1 MFLTIYRNQNKNGK
15 VSLINSAL
23 IVTMPGCGYCKELEP
38 ILQKL
43 NDALKLYNNDGTTK
57 IYNIENEAFKQLVT
71 NSKIHDAVSGYPTI
85 LIAKNNK
92 LSKIYDG
99 PRTVDAL
106 LKFFKDNLN
115 IKQIKK
121 GGTKR
126 KQSKSKSKSNYSKK
140 HKLFKLFKLFR

>member
-99 PRTVDAL
+99 PRTVDDL

-121 GGTKR
+121 GGTK
-126 KQSKSKSKSNYSKK
+126 KKPKAKSKSKAKSKANYSRK
-140 HKLFKLFKLFR
+140 HK

>member
-1 MFLTIYRNQNKNGK
+1 MRIQFCGNKKKNGK

-23 IVTMPGCGYCKELEP
+23 IITMPGCGHCKALHP
-38 ILQKL
+38 ILIDINKK
-43 NDALKLYNNDGTTK
+43 LKLYNDDGATK
-57 IYNIENEAFKQLVT
+57 IYNIENEAFKELVT

-85 LIAKNNK
+85 LIVKNNK

-99 PRTVDAL
+99 PRTVDDL

-121 GGTKR
+121 GGTKKKPKSR
-126 KQSKSKSKSNYSKK
+126 SKSKSKAKSNYSRK
-140 HKLFKLFKLFR
+140 HK

>member
-23 IVTMPGCGYCKELEP
+23 IVTMPGCGYCKALEP

-85 LIAKNNK
+85 LIAKNNN
-92 LSKIYDG
+92 LSKVYNG
-99 PRTVDAL
+99 PRTVNAL

-121 GGTKR
+121 GGTK
-126 KQSKSKSKSNYSKK
+126 KKPKNKSKYNYSRK
-140 HKLFKLFKLFR
+140 HK